1 MPLLPSRHI
10 KRIRAA
16 LLEVLPTSL
25 IKDPELNEAV
35 ADFLVTELTAAKTA
49 NHVFTNTFDDWVGD
63 LLYVVH
69 FYEEEPQGK
78 VERLNRA
85 LKNIKRHL
93 LKHHVEQAPILPER
107 RP

>member
-1 MPLLPSRHI
+1 
-10 KRIRAA
+10 
-16 LLEVLPTSL
+16 
-25 IKDPELNEAV
+25 
-35 ADFLVTELTAAKTA
+35 
-49 NHVFTNTFDDWVGD
+49 
-63 LLYVVH
+63 VH